1 MIMKITNHKLNRL
14 KISSYQFLLIISSF
28 FILSILLGYPVL
40 FYLFNY
46 QWVVGLAMP
55 STVCAYFFYKELT
68 NFRLLKPTTIYFIQ
82 LLLTNALFM
91 FLFYFAWASIHPG
104 IAYMIK
110 YPGVSDMINPPPM
123 IHPFLSLKNFFH
135 YIVLYGLSLAF
146 IGAAIISL
154 IVTVCNLVALIIR
167 NLAISS
173 R

>member
-1 MIMKITNHKLNRL
+1 MKITNHKLNRL
-14 KISSYQFLLIISSF
+14 KITFYQFLLIISSF
-28 FILSILLGYPVL
+28 FILSILLGYPIS

-46 QWVVGLAMP
+46 QWFFGLAIP
-55 STVCAYFFYKELT
+55 STICAYFFYKELT
-68 NFRLLKPTTIYFIQ
+68 HFRLLKPTTIYFIQ
-82 LLLTNALFM
+82 LLLTNTLFM
-91 FLFYFAWASIHPG
+91 FLFYFTWASIHPG